1 MSDLFKKAISLGWGL
16 TIVSKEKVE
25 KAVEDLVN
33 RGELA
38 PSESKA
44 LVDRLIERG
53 AEEQGQFK
61 TAIREQVSRILQE
74 LDVPTENDV
83 ASLEQRV
90 ASLEKQVAELEKE
103 KAALTGSSDAEEGNR
118 LD

>member
-1 MSDLFKKAISLGWGL
+1 
-16 TIVSKEKVE
+16 
-25 KAVEDLVN
+25 
-33 RGELA
+33 
-38 PSESKA
+38 
-44 LVDRLIERG
+44 
-53 AEEQGQFK
+53 
-61 TAIREQVSRILQE
+61 LQE

-103 KAALTGSSDAEEGNR
+103 KAELTGLGDAEEGNR